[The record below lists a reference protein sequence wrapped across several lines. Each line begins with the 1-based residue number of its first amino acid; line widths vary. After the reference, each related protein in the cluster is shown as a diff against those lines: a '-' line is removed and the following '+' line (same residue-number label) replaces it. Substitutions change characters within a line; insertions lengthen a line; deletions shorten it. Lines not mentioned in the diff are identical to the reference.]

1 VSKAEAALAQSAI
14 QNDLYRA
21 NTILEIAKQRGNE
34 KEITQAQIAVWR
46 IELEISDAQAKAA
59 RLEAEAMLLVAKAKR
74 AELEASGGLTEA
86 KKAELAVAEANVKA
100 KQLEAEKYD
109 LVADRMRKLS
119 YDTNELKSSFLELSD
134 SADSAGAAADRA
146 AGSYDGLKNSISAA
160 AKAKDGWSTDSD
172 GKVIVSGVH
181 DRISV
186 AAALEAYGVDKAR
199 AWDQAGPAVG
209 QGKPI
214 DDFALRELA
223 ERLLSAQFQESKS
236 KAAAQVQAENRGSQS
251 PSVVGPGN
259 IIKNTYAVDL
269 RLNSG
274 TKTVQVAD
282 QASANTLV
290 SALTE
295 LAARS

>member
-1 VSKAEAALAQSAI
+1 
-14 QNDLYRA
+14 
-21 NTILEIAKQRGNE
+21 
-34 KEITQAQIAVWR
+34 
-46 IELEISDAQAKAA
+46 
-59 RLEAEAMLLVAKAKR
+59 MLLVAKAKR

-86 KKAELAVAEANVKA
+86 KKAELALAEANVKA

-109 LVADRMRKLS
+109 LVAERMRKLS

-134 SADSAGAAADRA
+134 SADEAAASADRA
-146 AGSYDGLKNSISAA
+146 AGSYDGLRNSISAA

-186 AAALEAYGVDKAR
+186 AKTLEAYGVDKAR
-199 AWDQAGPAVG
+199 AWDQSGLAIG

-214 DDFALRELA
+214 DDFAMRDLA
-223 ERLLSAQFQESKS
+223 ERLLSAQNQESK
-236 KAAAQVQAENRGSQS
+236 AQKSGNTRSS
-251 PSVVGPGN
+251 PPSGGYEFFGGQGRPVTGN

-269 RLNSG
+269 RTNSG